1 MELKDLKSTDYY
13 YAEYVDSEEFVIVKG
28 IEGRRPNL
36 LINKSLCK
44 FWMENKPAAEKN
56 IRLATPEEK
65 HWLDWCILA
74 NKYVEYEEAIKHYV
88 GPTIVTK
95 EPIKDPE
102 LDKILIKLLNL

>member
-1 MELKDLKSTDYY
+1 MELKDLKFTDYY

-28 IEGRRPNL
+28 TVGRRPNIL
-36 LINKSLCK
+36 HNDTYPR
-44 FWMENKPAAEKN
+44 FWMENSPAAEKN

-74 NKYVEYEEAIKHYV
+74 NKYVEYEEAMKHYI
-88 GPTIVTK
+88 PIVVNK
-95 EPIKDPE
+95 EFIKDPE